1 MENLEYSTSKVK
13 IGKTQTNFISKNRS
27 TRYGT
32 HRIAAILNG
41 PQELGTLDAK
51 IGAGSG
57 DGDEIVSGSE
67 KLE

>member
-1 MENLEYSTSKVK
+1 LENLPFSRRVNE
-13 IGKTQTNFISKNRS
+13 
-27 TRYGT
+27 
-32 HRIAAILNG
+32 AAILNG